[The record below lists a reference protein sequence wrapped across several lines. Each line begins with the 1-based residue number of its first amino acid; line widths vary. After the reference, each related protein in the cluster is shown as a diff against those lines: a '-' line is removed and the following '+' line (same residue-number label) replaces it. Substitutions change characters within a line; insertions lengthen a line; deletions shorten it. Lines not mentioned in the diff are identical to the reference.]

1 MLYAMATPRK
11 KRFPVHRLPT
21 SNKNTPKCFI
31 LPRAS
36 YSQDVSPLSEPEISL
51 PSLPSIS
58 RLCYGSQEN
67 LLDVSMGEI
76 SPTPTKGPGRSRMP
90 EAESMTIEDILQCS
104 TLDNAGLLGKAIL

>member
-1 MLYAMATPRK
+1 MATPRK

-21 SNKNTPKCFI
+21 SNKNTPKRFI
-31 LPRAS
+31 PLQARKAP
-36 YSQDVSPLSEPEISL
+36 QDVSPLSEPEISL

-76 SPTPTKGPGRSRMP
+76 SPTPTKVRTQIP
-90 EAESMTIEDILQCS
+90 EAESMSIEDILQCG
-104 TLDNAGLLGKAIL
+104 TLDNADLLGKAILHE